1 MAKKQKKTTP
11 EQVPTKRQLSKWQRQ
26 MKIRRIVIIA
36 AVVFLVGISSW
47 VGYGYYQDYRASTA
61 AWREVMIEVNG
72 VPFTMEYFVKT
83 LDAYTK
89 SINSTI
95 LQYYGSYFANLVA
108 DNIIDAELIR
118 QGAKEELGIEVTAQ
132 EISAELEE
140 QGFPNNRIYQDIV
153 RTVLLEEKV
162 KEEYFGPTVGN
173 TTLQAHVQAMLVES
187 QEVATQLIAEIEAG
201 VNFTSLI
208 GVYSC
213 NSSVKGDLGWLPE
226 ELMPNAL
233 IANAAFNFTPGET
246 GSIYDEAAVKEVAYW
261 LIKVTGKQDN
271 EIDALVM
278 LLGSE
283 AQAEQIK
290 AELAAGGNFSALAQ
304 QYSQHSSKS
313 KGGNLTGLKPGDM
326 GSAIF
331 DTAAFNATINI
342 VSDPVKDKFFKT
354 AGGYWLVR
362 VLERGEH
369 ELTEETRD
377 DLIDWRYNDWRQ
389 EFAGK
394 STIKTYLEANK
405 ITWAINKV
413 LEDR

>member
-1 MAKKQKKTTP
+1 
-11 EQVPTKRQLSKWQRQ
+11 
-26 MKIRRIVIIA
+26 
-36 AVVFLVGISSW
+36 
-47 VGYGYYQDYRASTA
+47 
-61 AWREVMIEVNG
+61 
-72 VPFTMEYFVKT
+72 
-83 LDAYTK
+83 
-89 SINSTI
+89 
-95 LQYYGSYFANLVA
+95 
-108 DNIIDAELIR
+108 
-118 QGAKEELGIEVTAQ
+118 
-132 EISAELEE
+132 
-140 QGFPNNRIYQDIV
+140 
-153 RTVLLEEKV
+153 
-162 KEEYFGPTVGN
+162 
-173 TTLQAHVQAMLVES
+173 
-187 QEVATQLIAEIEAG
+187 
-201 VNFTSLI
+201 
-208 GVYSC
+208 
-213 NSSVKGDLGWLPE
+213 
-226 ELMPNAL
+226 MPNAL